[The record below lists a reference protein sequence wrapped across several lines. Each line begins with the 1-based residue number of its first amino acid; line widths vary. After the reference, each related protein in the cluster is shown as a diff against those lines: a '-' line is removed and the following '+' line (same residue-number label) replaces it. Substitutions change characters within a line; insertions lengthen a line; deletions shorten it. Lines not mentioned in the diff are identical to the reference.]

1 MEFVVSL
8 LQRACAGLGQASGPT
23 AEHPVESEALS
34 MAMGLV
40 ATLLSEP
47 QVKNCYSSSYYGC
60 YCYCY
65 YYCFI
70 IIYY

>member
-1 MEFVVSL
+1 MSL

-23 AEHPVESEALS
+23 TEHPVESETLS

-47 QVKNCYSSSYYGC
+47 QVETATPTAIANATTTTLLGVKQ
-60 YCYCY
+60 
-65 YYCFI
+65 
-70 IIYY
+70 